1 MPSSWSR
8 GLRLRSGPVRE
19 PPGAPRR
26 TSEVRREP
34 HGDPG
39 AGVVGVGGPDSQP
52 SVARASEVRREPH
65 GDPGAGVVGVG
76 GPDSP
81 PSVAR
86 ASEVRREPHGDPG
99 AGVAGA
105 GRPDSQP
112 SVARASEVRPEPHGD
127 PGAGVV
133 GVGGPDS
140 QPLLARESKL
150 PCPPAAGCRKFR
162 LVVTDCERGAGLP
175 FTLSPRP
182 RRRRIFGS
190 PSFPWPGQVCAACTG
205 APVFRPASRPKAAK
219 LTRQSR
225 PLPGPGRGPR
235 NPHPDGH
242 RRCSVPRYP
251 RFSFGRARITRG
263 REWWPRSC

>member
-39 AGVVGVGGPDSQP
+39 AGV
-52 SVARASEVRREPH
+52 A
-65 GDPGAGVVGVG
+65 GVG

-86 ASEVRREPHGDPG
+86 ASEVRREPP
-99 AGVAGA
+99 
-105 GRPDSQP
+105 
-112 SVARASEVRPEPHGD
+112 GD

-133 GVGGPDS
+133 GVGGRDS

-150 PCPPAAGCRKFR
+150 PCPPAAGCGKFR

-182 RRRRIFGS
+182 RGRRTFGS

-205 APVFRPASRPKAAK
+205 APVFRPASRPQAAK

-235 NPHPDGH
+235 NPHPVGH
-242 RRCSVPRYP
+242 RRRSVPRYP
-251 RFSFGRARITRG
+251 RFSFGRARIARG
-263 REWWPRSC
+263 RERGRETVAAVLLICTTRSER